1 MKDKKITDY
10 YLLKKKSLSEAD
22 LFITD
27 YSKTKRQQESIE
39 KRVDFVEAELE
50 VLKKRFTKVRLI
62 KNKVSDDEN
71 KM

>member
-1 MKDKKITDY
+1 MKDKKITDF

-62 KNKVSDDEN
+62 KNKVSDDE
-71 KM
+71 K

>member
-1 MKDKKITDY
+1 MKEKKITDY

-62 KNKVSDDEN
+62 KNKVSDDE
-71 KM
+71 K

>member
-10 YLLKKKSLSEAD
+10 YLLKKKSLSEGD

-27 YSKTKRQQESIE
+27 YSKTKIRQESIE

-62 KNKVSDDEN
+62 KNKVSDDE
-71 KM
+71 K

>member
-1 MKDKKITDY
+1 MKDKKITDF

-27 YSKTKRQQESIE
+27 YSKTKKKQESIE

-62 KNKVSDDEN
+62 KNKVSDDE
-71 KM
+71 K

>member
-1 MKDKKITDY
+1 MKDKKITDF

-50 VLKKRFTKVRLI
+50 VLKKRFSKVKLI
-62 KNKVSDDEN
+62 KNKISDGE
-71 KM
+71 K

>member
-1 MKDKKITDY
+1 MKDKKITDF

-62 KNKVSDDEN
+62 KNKVSDD
-71 KM
+71 KK

>member
-62 KNKVSDDEN
+62 KNKVSDDE
-71 KM
+71 K

>member
-1 MKDKKITDY
+1 MKNKKITDF

-62 KNKVSDDEN
+62 KNKTSDDE
-71 KM
+71 K

>member
-27 YSKTKRQQESIE
+27 YSKTKRQ
-39 KRVDFVEAELE
+39 
-50 VLKKRFTKVRLI
+50 
-62 KNKVSDDEN
+62 
-71 KM
+71 

>member
-1 MKDKKITDY
+1 MKNKKFTDF
-10 YLLKKKSLSEAD
+10 YLLKKKSLSEGD
-22 LFITD
+22 LFVVD

-62 KNKVSDDEN
+62 KNKVSDDE
-71 KM
+71 K

>member
-1 MKDKKITDY
+1 MKNKKITDY

-62 KNKVSDDEN
+62 KNKVSDDE
-71 KM
+71 K

>member
-1 MKDKKITDY
+1 MKKRKNTEF
-10 YLLKKKSLSEAD
+10 YLLRKKSLSEAD

-62 KNKVSDDEN
+62 KNKVSDDE
-71 KM
+71 K

>member
-62 KNKVSDDEN
+62 KNKVSDD
-71 KM
+71 KK

>member
-1 MKDKKITDY
+1 MKNKKITDF
-10 YLLKKKSLSEAD
+10 YLLKKKSLSEGD
-22 LFITD
+22 LFVID

-62 KNKVSDDEN
+62 KNKVSDD
-71 KM
+71 KK

>member
-1 MKDKKITDY
+1 MKNKKITDY
-10 YLLKKKSLSEAD
+10 YLLKKKSLSEGD

-50 VLKKRFTKVRLI
+50 VLKKRFSKVKLI
-62 KNKVSDDEN
+62 NNKISDGE
-71 KM
+71 K

>member
-50 VLKKRFTKVRLI
+50 VLKKRFSKVKLI
-62 KNKVSDDEN
+62 KNKISDGE
-71 KM
+71 K